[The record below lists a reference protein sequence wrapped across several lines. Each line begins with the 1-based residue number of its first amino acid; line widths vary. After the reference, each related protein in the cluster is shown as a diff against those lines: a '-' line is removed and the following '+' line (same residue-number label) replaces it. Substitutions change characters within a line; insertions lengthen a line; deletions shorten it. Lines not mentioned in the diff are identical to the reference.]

1 VKFDLSMVT
10 TTEVEDSGAVV
21 QHFRE
26 QKCLITAIVGHSK
39 GQIQLSFTASKLK
52 FFGDWTDNIME
63 FFSYM
68 IF

>member
-1 VKFDLSMVT
+1 MKFDLSMVT

-52 FFGDWTDNIME
+52 FFGD
-63 FFSYM
+63 
-68 IF
+68 